1 MEHYNEQKLY
11 GYLGPSKS
19 PMWTILM
26 LLLQRRF
33 SYIGDVD
40 YTVMSREEE
49 ERKYGGKLKIPPY
62 FAYSVLSTSGRA
74 VLAAVPKPPPLVFL
88 FSMVGSC
95 HHKGGVGRTAS
106 TSADCCCF
114 CYRITKALD

>member
-1 MEHYNEQKLY
+1 
-11 GYLGPSKS
+11 
-19 PMWTILM
+19 M
-26 LLLQRRF
+26 LT
-33 SYIGDVD
+33 
-40 YTVMSREEE
+40 TVMSREEE